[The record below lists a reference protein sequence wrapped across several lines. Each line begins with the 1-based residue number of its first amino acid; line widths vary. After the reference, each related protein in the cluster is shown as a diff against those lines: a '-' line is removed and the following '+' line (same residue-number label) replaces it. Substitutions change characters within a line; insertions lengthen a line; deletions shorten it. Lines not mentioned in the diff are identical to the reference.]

1 MPISDEKQSHEYY
14 LTRKKNNQVFVKVEN
29 LRSVSEMIYFRFSF
43 QGSKKGIFHID
54 CTCNIS
60 GLRKSKEIFLI
71 NLLMDKQ
78 AVEKKIGN
86 CSYELYYKSIMIATP
101 ELIFNNNFSKKIK
114 TPNSLDWRKAANIVL
129 DKVPC
134 DQSIELIAD
143 NYMDRNFSD
152 LTDVICVCP
161 SLSGKNCITLII
173 EKFNKLF
180 SNKTGVRA
188 IIPGYHLRY
197 HASLLKCNVE
207 NIRSCKDE
215 DRIILFY
222 SELNLVFIIRIAT
235 SLACIPLESE
245 NCLNDIVLFFNINSL
260 YIEANKLV
268 VLGIIVLPTF
278 ERKKLNKELF
288 FLFSET
294 WREEKDQNNE
304 KEQELKQIL
313 FLCKDDIEDKNIN
326 QWWRSVTAYCFEKC
340 NNKSNSSVFFKKL
353 IGLTMIVMATLD
365 KVNLPTID
373 FDPQKQIKTLILNNE
388 QWEAIYDMELK
399 KIVSGGY
406 GSGKSVVGKEIVK
419 NCITKKSENPLTLYY
434 ICCNHFSLFQCEM
447 KEFVDSIKKAPNI
460 TVICDNLYEL
470 WKKMHVNKDIKNEY
484 ISIPKLL
491 EYLVFIDTNKVY
503 FVLDELSPD
512 YMKEE
517 DAVQLNILFSS
528 ALKES
533 LVVFIPE
540 SVEKYR
546 KLIKNNKKCLIQKN
560 YFNEEALD
568 MKVFTL
574 SKSMRVIG
582 CNKLLIDSS
591 QDSICESKTV
601 CNFPNLIVDKISP
614 NNKNNSFENKHSKTK
629 EVLQNDFLLMSY
641 KDKSISNSK
650 LNNTYTVVENL
661 SDFGKTNDKRFVYN
675 PHDGEENPLSNTK
688 IDSTIDEI
696 GIDFYEYDYDHMS
709 KHVAVQTNKVVST

>member
-43 QGSKKGIFHID
+43 QGSKKGILPIE
-54 CTCNIS
+54 CLCNIT
-60 GLRKSKEIFLI
+60 
-71 NLLMDKQ
+71 
-78 AVEKKIGN
+78 GN
-86 CSYELYYKSIMIATP
+86 CSYELYYKNIIIAAP
-101 ELIFNNNFSKKIK
+101 ELFFNNEFSKNIR

-326 QWWRSVTAYCFEKC
+326 QWWRSVTAYCFEK
-340 NNKSNSSVFFKKL
+340 L
-353 IGLTMIVMATLD
+353 MATLD

-540 SVEKYR
+540 
-546 KLIKNNKKCLIQKN
+546 I
-560 YFNEEALD
+560 
-568 MKVFTL
+568 
-574 SKSMRVIG
+574 
-582 CNKLLIDSS
+582 
-591 QDSICESKTV
+591 
-601 CNFPNLIVDKISP
+601 
-614 NNKNNSFENKHSKTK
+614 
-629 EVLQNDFLLMSY
+629 
-641 KDKSISNSK
+641 
-650 LNNTYTVVENL
+650 VENL